1 MPRLTRLTIVIALLT
16 LLTLL
21 TGAQE
26 IEVRSDSFTP
36 VAEFNR
42 GLLDFSKTADE
53 HLNTPQSTL
62 AFFVRLGSQGK
73 FDQAAAALDL
83 RSIDEQHQ
91 AQRGEE
97 LARML
102 YEIMDRHVG
111 FPFSSLPDV
120 ADGRQ
125 PLSPGTQKTQKIKER
140 ETFLLGNLS
149 VPNNQF
155 EIRLTR
161 HRVGEDEYLW
171 LFSRSSVE
179 QIEDAYQRYGLSD
192 FERAIPDTLKIRV
205 LGRTPIWAWL
215 LLITCLVVC
224 GVVYRQAVRALDRFL
239 DADIIRE
246 IRMSLIVA
254 LTCWT
259 TQLLLFTGTPLP
271 GWVSVAL
278 LLIGCFS
285 LVWVGSTI
293 ITMYSQRI
301 VRGDLDTVKELDDK
315 NHTRQKT
322 QLTYLSI
329 GRRVLSFFAVVFAGG
344 LVVTS
349 FPEWRTTG
357 TSILASA
364 GVLSILLGIAAQ
376 PVLGNLIAGIQILV
390 SRPIRVGDAIEFEGT
405 WAYVEEITHMYVL
418 CCTWDEKRLIIPLSH
433 FISQPFENYSLRDSL
448 SIRTIHMELDFGV
461 DVKAFREELVS
472 YAQNHELATKR
483 YTPKVQ
489 VVSCNRET
497 VTIRSLVAS
506 EDANSS
512 WDLHCDV
519 REHMLEY
526 VMNDQ
531 RESLPRERVLSLG
544 ESPVK
549 THAMAGDG

>member
-1 MPRLTRLTIVIALLT
+1 MSQNLPPGSQKT
-16 LLTLL
+16 
-21 TGAQE
+21 QE
-26 IEVRSDSFTP
+26 IE
-36 VAEFNR
+36 
-42 GLLDFSKTADE
+42 
-53 HLNTPQSTL
+53 
-62 AFFVRLGSQGK
+62 
-73 FDQAAAALDL
+73 
-83 RSIDEQHQ
+83 
-91 AQRGEE
+91 
-97 LARML
+97 
-102 YEIMDRHVG
+102 
-111 FPFSSLPDV
+111 
-120 ADGRQ
+120 
-125 PLSPGTQKTQKIKER
+125 ER
-140 ETFLLGNLS
+140 ETFLLGTLS

-161 HRVGEDEYLW
+161 HRVEDDRYVW

-179 QIEDAYQRYGLSD
+179 QIEDAYQAYGLSD
-192 FERAIPDTLKIRV
+192 LERAIPKTLKVRL
-205 LGRTPIWAWL
+205 LGRTPVWAWL
-215 LLITCLVVC
+215 LLMACLVTFA
-224 GVVYRQAVRALDRFL
+224 VVYRWCVWAVDRSL
-239 DADIIRE
+239 NSDIVRE
-246 IRMSLIVA
+246 IRMSLVVA

-259 TQLLLFTGTPLP
+259 TQLLLFTWTPLP
-271 GWVSVAL
+271 GWVSVTL
-278 LLIGCFS
+278 LLIGGFS

-322 QLTYLSI
+322 QLTYLSV
-329 GRRVLSFFAVVFAGG
+329 GRRILSFFAVILAGG

-390 SRPIRVGDAIEFEGT
+390 SRPIRVGDAIEFEGI

-433 FISQPFENYSLRDSL
+433 FISNPFQNYSLRDSL

-461 DVKAFREELVS
+461 DVKAFREELVA
-472 YAQNHELATKR
+472 YAQNHELATDR

-489 VVSCNRET
+489 VLSCNRET

-512 WDLHCDV
+512 WDLHCEV

-526 VMNDQ
+526 VMKTQ
-531 RESLPRERVLSLG
+531 RGSLPRERVLSLG
-544 ESPVK
+544 DKPLEA
-549 THAMAGDG
+549 HAMVGDG

>member
-1 MPRLTRLTIVIALLT
+1 MPRLLRFFIILAFC
-16 LLTLL
+16 TLL

-26 IEVRSDSFTP
+26 IEVQPDRSTSVTQFNQGLP
-36 VAEFNR
+36 GFAETAR
-42 GLLDFSKTADE
+42 RHLD
-53 HLNTPQSTL
+53 TPQSTL
-62 AFFVRLGSQGK
+62 AYFVRLGSQGK
-73 FDQAAAALDL
+73 FDQAASALDL
-83 RSIDEQHQ
+83 RDVEESKQ
-91 AQRGEE
+91 AQRGED

-102 YEIMDRHVG
+102 FEIMDRHVG

-125 PLSPGTQKTQKIKER
+125 PLSPGSQKTQEIEER
-140 ETFLLGNLS
+140 ETFLLGTLS

-161 HRVGEDEYLW
+161 HRVEDDRYVW

-179 QIEDAYQRYGLSD
+179 QIEDAYQAYGLSD
-192 FERAIPDTLKIRV
+192 LERAIPKTLKVRL
-205 LGRTPIWAWL
+205 LGRTPVWAWL
-215 LLITCLVVC
+215 LLMACLVTFA
-224 GVVYRQAVRALDRFL
+224 VVYRWCVWAVDRSL
-239 DADIIRE
+239 NSDIVRE
-246 IRMSLIVA
+246 IRMSLVVA

-259 TQLLLFTGTPLP
+259 TQLLLFTWTPLP
-271 GWVSVAL
+271 GWVSVTL
-278 LLIGCFS
+278 LLIGGFS

-322 QLTYLSI
+322 QLTYLSV
-329 GRRVLSFFAVVFAGG
+329 GRRILSFFAVILAGG

-390 SRPIRVGDAIEFEGT
+390 SRPIRVGDAIEFEGI

-433 FISQPFENYSLRDSL
+433 FISNPFQNYSLRDSL

-461 DVKAFREELVS
+461 DVKAFREELVA
-472 YAQNHELATKR
+472 YAQNHELATDR

-489 VVSCNRET
+489 VLSCNRET

-512 WDLHCDV
+512 WDLHCEV

-526 VMNDQ
+526 VMKTQ
-531 RESLPRERVLSLG
+531 RGSLPRERVLSLG
-544 ESPVK
+544 DKPLEA
-549 THAMAGDG
+549 HAMVGDG